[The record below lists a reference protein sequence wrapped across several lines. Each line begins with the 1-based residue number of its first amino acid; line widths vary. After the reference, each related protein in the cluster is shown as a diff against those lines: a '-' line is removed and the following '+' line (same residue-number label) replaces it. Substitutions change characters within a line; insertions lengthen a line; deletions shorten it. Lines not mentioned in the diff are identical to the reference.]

1 MYGVPEAISSR
12 VPDSRPGR
20 PEAGNR
26 LRLSTAFT
34 IAATVRAAATG
45 LSREI
50 YSAAAFML
58 SRAARSHSTR
68 TTDPTLQHLLHF
80 LVAGE
85 VASVGLGYTFLDFID
100 LPFVDGNKFLDRLG
114 GDERAAPVHR
124 FRQTVELILEFGVQA
139 EGENRRFRH
148 GVYII
153 HEMYTSD
160 AGLYLELQGTLH
172 SMLGE
177 MQTRDQ
183 GCRTM
188 PREITKRTMEGPA
201 R

>member
-1 MYGVPEAISSR
+1 MYGVPDTTSSR
-12 VPDSRPGR
+12 VPGTLPGR
-20 PEAGNR
+20 PAAGNR
-26 LRLSTAFT
+26 FKFSTAFT
-34 IAATVRAAATG
+34 IAATVLAEASG
-45 LSREI
+45 LSRAM
-50 YSAAAFML
+50 YSDAAIRFA
-58 SRAARSHSTR
+58 RAARSQLTR
-68 TTDPTLQHLLHF
+68 TSRQAPDRLLHF
-80 LVAGE
+80 LVACK
-85 VASVGLGYTFLDFID
+85 VTLIRFDKSLFDLSN
-100 LPFVDGNKFLDRLG
+100 LPFIHGNIFLDRLG

-124 FRQTVELILEFGVQA
+124 FRQTVELVFEFGIQA

-153 HEMYTSD
+153 HEMYTSN